1 MNLSSVARVRSW
13 SLSSRVVAGAIAWLL
28 VVSGLHGWLN
38 VNWTAVFNDYLPAA
52 QRKIVVGYI
61 PVTCQ
66 LTCPVTDYISKYS
79 ENGEMYLPRMFQ
91 GFPELKE
98 ALIAN
103 KIQAAFIVAPM
114 AIALAAQGVPIKVI
128 YIGHRNGSAVVVPKD
143 GPIKNFGQLRGKT
156 IAIPSR
162 FSDERLLLF
171 RAMQAYNMKPDS
183 IKMVEMAPPDVSGA
197 LEAGA
202 IDAFVM
208 GEPFPSQA
216 EMGGYGRILFY
227 ADQYWP
233 NYMSCILVARE
244 DLIQNRPEVVQV
256 LVDGIA
262 RSGLWL
268 DTSRPHRID
277 AADFVGRYYYHQ
289 KPELLRWA
297 LTKPMSRIRY
307 NLLEPQ
313 KADFDEVRDMMIQ
326 TGVLDVKIP
335 FSAYTDLRFADHA
348 NTETSWKYEPGD
360 AVAK

>member
-1 MNLSSVARVRSW
+1 MSHNAPSGVRAW
-13 SLSSRVVAGAIAWLL
+13 SLKSKVVVIVIAWLV
-28 VVSGLHGWLN
+28 VVSGLHSWLN
-38 VNWTAVFNDYLPAA
+38 VNWTAVLNDYLPV
-52 QRKIVVGYI
+52 QKRKIVVGYI

-79 ENGEMYLPRMFQ
+79 DSGETYLPRMFQ

-98 ALIAN
+98 AIIAN

-114 AIALAAQGVPIKVI
+114 AIALAAQGVPIKVV
-128 YIGHRNGSAVVVPKD
+128 YLGHRNGSAVVVRKD
-143 GPIKNFGQLRGKT
+143 GPIHNFGQLRGKT

-171 RAMQAYNMKPDS
+171 RAMQAYGMPPDS
-183 IKMVEMAPPDVSGA
+183 VKMVEMAPPDVSGA

-227 ADQYWP
+227 ADKYWP
-233 NYMSCILVARE
+233 NYMSCILIARE
-244 DLIQNRPEVVQV
+244 DLIQKRPEAVQV

-268 DTSRPHRID
+268 DTSRPHRVD

-289 KPELLRWA
+289 KPELMHR
-297 LTKPMSRIRY
+297 S
-307 NLLEPQ
+307 
-313 KADFDEVRDMMIQ
+313 
-326 TGVLDVKIP
+326 
-335 FSAYTDLRFADHA
+335 
-348 NTETSWKYEPGD
+348 PG
-360 AVAK
+360 